1 MKVVKT
7 NNQKEKN
14 KIKLAKNKDKK
25 FSNFLADKAIQ
36 YRF

>member
-1 MKVVKT
+1 MKVVKK
-7 NNQKEKN
+7 NNKKVKN

-25 FSNFLADKAIQ
+25 FSNFLAYKAIH